1 MQSRKIYLVKIFY
14 DMMFRLFIYSVTHL
28 YSSKKEV
35 FMHHTQLSKRH
46 WLLIFTLT
54 SLTFVLGT
62 SEFVIVGILTDISS
76 SLQMT
81 NAKAGTLVSA
91 FAITFAVATPLV
103 MSATSHFPKRK
114 WMLFLIAAFIVFNAL
129 CIISTNYIMLL
140 LLRIMTAVVTGVLI
154 SLAMIV
160 ASETMPSNKRGLAI
174 SFVFGGFTLA
184 NVVGVP
190 IGIVISNSYGW
201 NATFMLTTLLGGV
214 AFLASFFVLP
224 KGLSQVRS
232 SIRDQFSLIIKPR
245 ILMAFF
251 IPALGFGA
259 TYAVFTYLVPI
270 LNAMGAPNN
279 SISLILFGYGFISIF
294 SNILAGKIANH
305 NAIGRLRFVF
315 LVQAIVLICLFWT
328 TNHFILGLVNIGLMS
343 LMAILLTTSTQL
355 YLIDLAEIFQ
365 PSAKGLAASLMPVA
379 SNVGIAFGS
388 ALGGIVYH
396 QGNLMNVTWV
406 GGLVAICASLLTFF
420 SHHLD
425 QKQSA

>member
-1 MQSRKIYLVKIFY
+1 
-14 DMMFRLFIYSVTHL
+14 
-28 YSSKKEV
+28 
-35 FMHHTQLSKRH
+35 MHPTKLSKRH
-46 WLLIFTLT
+46 WLLILTL
-54 SLTFVLGT
+54 SLLTFVLGT

-76 SLQMT
+76 SLQIT

-91 FAITFAVATPLV
+91 FAITFAIATPLV

-114 WMLFLIAAFIVFNAL
+114 WMLFLIGSFIVLNAL
-129 CIISTNYIMLL
+129 CIISTSYMTLL
-140 LLRIMTAVVTGVLI
+140 ALRIMTAIVTGVLI

-160 ASETMPSNKRGLAI
+160 ASETMPIKKRGIAI

-190 IGIVISNSYGW
+190 IGIVIADSYGW
-201 NATFMLTTLLGGV
+201 NATFMLTTFLGGL
-214 AFLASFFVLP
+214 AFFAAFFVLP
-224 KGLSQVRS
+224 NRLSQIRS
-232 SIRDQFSLIIKPR
+232 SIRDQFSLMTNPR

-259 TYAVFTYLVPI
+259 TYTVFTYLVPI
-270 LNAMGAPNN
+270 LKGMEVPNHSN
-279 SISLILFGYGFISIF
+279 SLILFGYGFISIF
-294 SNILAGKIANH
+294 SNILAGKIAGH

-315 LVQAIVLICLFWT
+315 LVQAVVLTSLFWT
-328 TNHFILGLVNIGLMS
+328 TNHFILGLANIGLMS

-355 YLIDLAEIFQ
+355 YLIDLAGIYQ
-365 PSAKGLAASLMPVA
+365 PKATGLAASLMPVA

-406 GGLVAICASLLTFF
+406 GGIIAVCASLLTFLTH
-420 SHHLD
+420 SLD
-425 QKQSA
+425 QKQKKSA

>member
-1 MQSRKIYLVKIFY
+1 MNSTELTKQ
-14 DMMFRLFIYSVTHL
+14 
-28 YSSKKEV
+28 
-35 FMHHTQLSKRH
+35 H

-54 SLTFVLGT
+54 LLTFVLGT

-76 SLQMT
+76 SLHIT

-91 FAITFAVATPLV
+91 FAITFAIATPIV
-103 MSATSHFPKRK
+103 MSASSHFPKRK
-114 WMLFLIAAFIVFNAL
+114 WMLFLIGLF
-129 CIISTNYIMLL
+129 IMLNAMCVFSTSYTMIL
-140 LLRIMTAVVTGVLI
+140 AIRMLTAIVTGVLI

-160 ASETMPSNKRGLAI
+160 ASETMPIAKRGLAI

-190 IGIVISNSYGW
+190 IGTVIAELYGW
-201 NATFMLTTLLGGV
+201 NATFVLTTFLGGL

-224 KGLSQVRS
+224 KKLSQIRS
-232 SIRDQFSLIIKPR
+232 SMRDQFSLLTQPR

-270 LNAMGAPNN
+270 LKGMEVPNH

-294 SNILAGKIANH
+294 SNILAGKIASH

-315 LVQAIVLICLFWT
+315 LVQAIVLTSLFWT
-328 TNHFILGLVNIGLMS
+328 TNNFILGLVNIGLMS

-355 YLIDLAEIFQ
+355 YLIDLAGIYQ
-365 PSAKGLAASLMPVA
+365 PKATGLAASLMPVA

-388 ALGGIVYH
+388 ALGGIVYNL
-396 QGNLMNVTWV
+396 GNLMNVTWV
-406 GGLVAICASLLTFF
+406 GGVVAVGASLLTFS
-420 SHHLD
+420 SHFLD
-425 QKQSA
+425 KKQKKLA

>member
-1 MQSRKIYLVKIFY
+1 MDPTK
-14 DMMFRLFIYSVTHL
+14 
-28 YSSKKEV
+28 
-35 FMHHTQLSKRH
+35 LSKQH
-46 WLLIFTLT
+46 WLLILTLS

-76 SLQMT
+76 ALQIS

-91 FAITFAVATPLV
+91 FAITFAIATPLV
-103 MSATSHFPKRK
+103 MAATSHFPKRK
-114 WMLFLIAAFIVFNAL
+114 WMLFLIGAFIVLNAL
-129 CIISTNYIMLL
+129 CIISTSYIMLL
-140 LLRIMTAVVTGVLI
+140 SLRIMTAIVTGVLI

-160 ASETMPSNKRGLAI
+160 ASETMPINKRGLAI

-190 IGIVISNSYGW
+190 IGTVIAGAYSW
-201 NATFMLTTLLGGV
+201 NATFMLTTFLGGL

-224 KGLSQVRS
+224 NKLSQIRS
-232 SIRDQFSLIIKPR
+232 SIRDQFTLLTNPR

-259 TYAVFTYLVPI
+259 TYVVFTYLVPI
-270 LNAMGAPNN
+270 LKGMAVPSH
-279 SISLILFGYGFISIF
+279 SISLVLFGYGFISIF
-294 SNILAGKIANH
+294 SNILAGKIASH

-315 LVQAIVLICLFWT
+315 LVQAVVLTSLFWT
-328 TNHFILGLVNIGLMS
+328 SDYFILGLINIGLMS

-355 YLIDLAEIFQ
+355 YLIDLAEIYQ
-365 PSAKGLAASLMPVA
+365 PKATGLAASLMPVA

-396 QGNLMNVTWV
+396 QGHLMNVAWV
-406 GGLVAICASLLTFF
+406 GGIVAVCASLLTFF
-420 SHHLD
+420 SYRLD
-425 QKQSA
+425 QKQIA

>member
-1 MQSRKIYLVKIFY
+1 
-14 DMMFRLFIYSVTHL
+14 
-28 YSSKKEV
+28 
-35 FMHHTQLSKRH
+35 MHSTKLSKRH
-46 WLLIFTLT
+46 WLLILTL
-54 SLTFVLGT
+54 SLLTFVLGT
-62 SEFVIVGILTDISS
+62 SEFVIVGILTDISA

-91 FAITFAVATPLV
+91 FAITFAIATPLV

-114 WMLFLIAAFIVFNAL
+114 WMLFLIGSFIVLNAL
-129 CIISTNYIMLL
+129 CIISTSYTTLL
-140 LLRIMTAVVTGVLI
+140 ALRIMTAIVTGVLI

-160 ASETMPSNKRGLAI
+160 ASETMPIKRRGLAI

-190 IGIVISNSYGW
+190 VGIVIADSYGW
-201 NATFMLTTLLGGV
+201 NATFMLTTFLGGL
-214 AFLASFFVLP
+214 AFLASYFVLP
-224 KGLSQVRS
+224 NKLSQIRS
-232 SIRDQFSLIIKPR
+232 SIRDQFSLMTNPR

-259 TYAVFTYLVPI
+259 TYTAFTYLVPI
-270 LNAMGAPNN
+270 LKGMEVPNH

-315 LVQAIVLICLFWT
+315 LVQAFVLTSLFWT

-355 YLIDLAEIFQ
+355 YLIDLAGIYQ
-365 PSAKGLAASLMPVA
+365 PKATGLAASLMPVA

-396 QGNLMNVTWV
+396 QGNLMNITWV
-406 GGLVAICASLLTFF
+406 GGIVAVCASLLTFF
-420 SHHLD
+420 SHRLD
-425 QKQSA
+425 QKQKKSA

>member
-1 MQSRKIYLVKIFY
+1 
-14 DMMFRLFIYSVTHL
+14 
-28 YSSKKEV
+28 
-35 FMHHTQLSKRH
+35 MHTTKLSKRH
-46 WLLIFTLT
+46 WLLILTLT
-54 SLTFVLGT
+54 LLTFVLGT

-76 SLQMT
+76 SLHMT

-91 FAITFAVATPLV
+91 FAITFAIATPLV

-114 WMLFLIAAFIVFNAL
+114 WMLFLIGSFIVLNAL
-129 CIISTNYIMLL
+129 CVISTSYIMLL
-140 LLRIMTAVVTGVLI
+140 ALRIMTAIVTGVLI

-160 ASETMPSNKRGLAI
+160 ASETMPIKKRGLAI

-190 IGIVISNSYGW
+190 IGIVIAEWYGW
-201 NATFMLTTLLGGV
+201 NATFMLTTFLGV
-214 AFLASFFVLP
+214 LAFVASFFVLP
-224 KGLSQVRS
+224 NSLSQVRS
-232 SIRDQFSLIIKPR
+232 SIRDQFSLMTKPR

-259 TYAVFTYLVPI
+259 TYAVFTYLAPI
-270 LNAMGAPNN
+270 LKEMGAPNN

-315 LVQAIVLICLFWT
+315 LVQAVVLTSLFWT
-328 TNHFILGLVNIGLMS
+328 TNQFILGLVNIGLMS

-355 YLIDLAEIFQ
+355 YLIDLAGIYQ
-365 PSAKGLAASLMPVA
+365 PNATGLAASLMPVA

-396 QGNLMNVTWV
+396 QGNLMNITWV
-406 GGLVAICASLLTFF
+406 GGIVAVCASILTFF
-420 SHHLD
+420 CHLLD
-425 QKQSA
+425 QKQKKSA